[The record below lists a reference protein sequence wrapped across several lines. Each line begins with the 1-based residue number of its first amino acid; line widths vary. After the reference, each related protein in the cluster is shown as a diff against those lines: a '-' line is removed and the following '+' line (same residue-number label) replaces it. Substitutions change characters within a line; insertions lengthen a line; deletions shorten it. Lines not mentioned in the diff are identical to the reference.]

1 MSQPVSERQTLLD
14 PAEPSESTVDLQFDL
29 TTAVTADAMADN
41 ADRLMDSLFDEV
53 DQMLERGVL
62 LPIEPVA
69 PTVEA
74 SPAPTPVIPLEAIL
88 PPRIGPRDLIPQP
101 LEAEEPPEAAEVP
114 LETPAAELEKKN
126 SWNPLWLAVLISSLL
141 MSAGI
146 LSFLF
151 RDQLLTFWLTA
162 LGRSTP
168 APATVAAS
176 GESEPP
182 KDADFLQY
190 IQRSLDRLAK
200 QSPSPSPTVAVSP
213 SPSPSVVERVYVPI
227 YPTAPSP
234 VAISPASPASPAA
247 PAANPNSSRPGSTA
261 PTRTNPAP
269 VAAPTASS
277 PVPNIAAASHT
288 LVGVLEL
295 GDRSAALFE
304 VNGTP
309 QRIEIG
315 EAIGTSGWTLVSIK
329 NQEAIVRRNGE
340 VRSIYVGQKF

>member
-29 TTAVTADAMADN
+29 TETVTAEAMADN

-53 DQMLERGVL
+53 DQMLEQGVV

-69 PTVEA
+69 PAVEVP
-74 SPAPTPVIPLEAIL
+74 PAQTPVIPLEAIL
-88 PPRIGPRDLIPQP
+88 SPKIGPRDLIPQS
-101 LEAEEPPEAAEVP
+101 LEAEETPEEVEAP
-114 LETPAAELEKKN
+114 LATPAAEPEKKHQ
-126 SWNPLWLAVLISSLL
+126 WNPLWLAVLISSLL
-141 MSAGI
+141 MSAGL

-162 LGRSTP
+162 LGQSAP

-200 QSPSPSPTVAVSP
+200 QSPPSPTVAVSP

-234 VAISPASPASPAA
+234 VAISPATPASPAVPA
-247 PAANPNSSRPGSTA
+247 PNPNSSRPGSTA
-261 PTRTNPAP
+261 TARTNPA
-269 VAAPTASS
+269 ATAPAASS